1 MSAGRGLEKK
11 RKGAK
16 GTKKRGGGAG
26 GLRAAK
32 KQERKEQSHR
42 EVEPVK
48 IDRGDRKRGRQ
59 EERRE

>member
-1 MSAGRGLEKK
+1 MMSAGRGLEEK

-16 GTKKRGGGAG
+16 GTKKRGAD

-32 KQERKEQSHR
+32 KQERKEQSHT
-42 EVEPVK
+42 EGELVK

-59 EERRE
+59 EESRE

>member
-1 MSAGRGLEKK
+1 MSAGRGSEEK
-11 RKGAK
+11 RKGAE
-16 GTKKRGGGAG
+16 GTKKERGAG

-32 KQERKEQSHR
+32 KQKRKEQSHT
-42 EVEPVK
+42 EGEPVK